1 MLAGKLM
8 YSLMI
13 IIVII
18 NTVNGNCP
26 DDEPP
31 PPPSPIPEVPYVIS
45 RKFYSPSNTSVNDA
59 PVCAMARDCKEW
71 YDLGAQTNGIY
82 TVKPDDDEPFQ

>member
-1 MLAGKLM
+1 MIADKLM

-26 DDEPP
+26 GDKEK
-31 PPPSPIPEVPYVIS
+31 EKKTFPYVT
-45 RKFYSPSNTSVNDA
+45 NTSVNATPGTD
-59 PVCAMARDCKEW
+59 
-71 YDLGAQTNGIY
+71 
-82 TVKPDDDEPFQ
+82 

>member
-1 MLAGKLM
+1 MIAGKLM

-26 DDEPP
+26 GDKKTFPF
-31 PPPSPIPEVPYVIS
+31 VT
-45 RKFYSPSNTSVNDA
+45 NTSVNATPGTD
-59 PVCAMARDCKEW
+59 
-71 YDLGAQTNGIY
+71 
-82 TVKPDDDEPFQ
+82 

>member
-1 MLAGKLM
+1 MMLAGKLM

-26 DDEPP
+26 DDETTYP
-31 PPPSPIPEVPYVIS
+31 VVIIT
-45 RKFYSPSNTSVNDA
+45 NTSVNA
-59 PVCAMARDCKEW
+59 TPGTVMESNNIATINEH
-71 YDLGAQTNGIY
+71 LFTIY
-82 TVKPDDDEPFQ
+82 RMCNAN

>member
-1 MLAGKLM
+1 MIATKLM

-26 DDEPP
+26 GEEKEKETTAPVVT
-31 PPPSPIPEVPYVIS
+31 IT
-45 RKFYSPSNTSVNDA
+45 NTSVNA
-59 PVCAMARDCKEW
+59 TP
-71 YDLGAQTNGIY
+71 G
-82 TVKPDDDEPFQ
+82 TVIE

>member
-1 MLAGKLM
+1 MMLAGKLM

-26 DDEPP
+26 DDET
-31 PPPSPIPEVPYVIS
+31 PSP
-45 RKFYSPSNTSVNDA
+45 SPSPSPMVTFEYLSSPNTTVNA
-59 PVCAMARDCKEW
+59 PPGK
-71 YDLGAQTNGIY
+71 
-82 TVKPDDDEPFQ
+82 

>member
-1 MLAGKLM
+1 MIATKLM

-26 DDEPP
+26 PDEEKETTAPVVT
-31 PPPSPIPEVPYVIS
+31 IT
-45 RKFYSPSNTSVNDA
+45 NTSVNATPGTD
-59 PVCAMARDCKEW
+59 
-71 YDLGAQTNGIY
+71 
-82 TVKPDDDEPFQ
+82 

>member
-1 MLAGKLM
+1 MIAAKLM

-26 DDEPP
+26 GNKETT
-31 PPPSPIPEVPYVIS
+31 SPVVTIT
-45 RKFYSPSNTSVNDA
+45 NTSVNATPGTD
-59 PVCAMARDCKEW
+59 
-71 YDLGAQTNGIY
+71 
-82 TVKPDDDEPFQ
+82 

>member
-1 MLAGKLM
+1 MTLAGKLM

-26 DDEPP
+26 DDETT
-31 PPPSPIPEVPYVIS
+31 SPVVTITNTTVNATPGTVME
-45 RKFYSPSNTSVNDA
+45 SNNIATIN
-59 PVCAMARDCKEW
+59 EH
-71 YDLGAQTNGIY
+71 LFTIY
-82 TVKPDDDEPFQ
+82 RMCNAN

>member
-1 MLAGKLM
+1 MIAAKLM

-26 DDEPP
+26 GDKEKETT
-31 PPPSPIPEVPYVIS
+31 SPVVTIT
-45 RKFYSPSNTSVNDA
+45 NTSVNATPGTD
-59 PVCAMARDCKEW
+59 
-71 YDLGAQTNGIY
+71 
-82 TVKPDDDEPFQ
+82 

>member
-1 MLAGKLM
+1 MMLAGKLM

-26 DDEPP
+26 DDET
-31 PPPSPIPEVPYVIS
+31 PSP
-45 RKFYSPSNTSVNDA
+45 SPSPMVTYEYLSSPNTTVNA
-59 PVCAMARDCKEW
+59 PPGK
-71 YDLGAQTNGIY
+71 
-82 TVKPDDDEPFQ
+82 

>member
-1 MLAGKLM
+1 MMLAGKLM

-26 DDEPP
+26 DDEKETTYP
-31 PPPSPIPEVPYVIS
+31 VVIIT
-45 RKFYSPSNTSVNDA
+45 NTSVNA
-59 PVCAMARDCKEW
+59 TPGTVMESNNIATINEQLFA
-71 YDLGAQTNGIY
+71 IY
-82 TVKPDDDEPFQ
+82 RMCNAN

>member
-1 MLAGKLM
+1 MIAAKLM

-26 DDEPP
+26 DDEKKTTYPVVT
-31 PPPSPIPEVPYVIS
+31 IT
-45 RKFYSPSNTSVNDA
+45 NTSVNATPGTD
-59 PVCAMARDCKEW
+59 
-71 YDLGAQTNGIY
+71 
-82 TVKPDDDEPFQ
+82 

>member
-1 MLAGKLM
+1 MIAGKLM

-26 DDEPP
+26 DDKEKKTF
-31 PPPSPIPEVPYVIS
+31 PYVT
-45 RKFYSPSNTSVNDA
+45 NTSVNA
-59 PVCAMARDCKEW
+59 TPGTE
-71 YDLGAQTNGIY
+71 
-82 TVKPDDDEPFQ
+82 

>member
-1 MLAGKLM
+1 MIATKLM

-26 DDEPP
+26 PDEK
-31 PPPSPIPEVPYVIS
+31 EKEKTFPYVT
-45 RKFYSPSNTSVNDA
+45 NTSVTA
-59 PVCAMARDCKEW
+59 TP
-71 YDLGAQTNGIY
+71 GTN
-82 TVKPDDDEPFQ
+82 

>member
-1 MLAGKLM
+1 MIATKLM

-26 DDEPP
+26 DDK
-31 PPPSPIPEVPYVIS
+31 IS
-45 RKFYSPSNTSVNDA
+45 SVAISTNTSVN
-59 PVCAMARDCKEW
+59 ARPGTD
-71 YDLGAQTNGIY
+71 
-82 TVKPDDDEPFQ
+82 

>member
-1 MLAGKLM
+1 MIATKLM

-26 DDEPP
+26 PDDKEKPFP
-31 PPPSPIPEVPYVIS
+31 LVT
-45 RKFYSPSNTSVNDA
+45 NTSVNA
-59 PVCAMARDCKEW
+59 
-71 YDLGAQTNGIY
+71 
-82 TVKPDDDEPFQ
+82 KPGTE

>member
-1 MLAGKLM
+1 MMLAGKLM

-26 DDEPP
+26 DDET
-31 PPPSPIPEVPYVIS
+31 PSP
-45 RKFYSPSNTSVNDA
+45 SPSPSPTPSPMVTFEYLSSPNTTVNA
-59 PVCAMARDCKEW
+59 PPGK
-71 YDLGAQTNGIY
+71 
-82 TVKPDDDEPFQ
+82 

>member
-1 MLAGKLM
+1 MIATKLM

-26 DDEPP
+26 PDDKEKKKPFP
-31 PPPSPIPEVPYVIS
+31 LVT
-45 RKFYSPSNTSVNDA
+45 NTSVTA
-59 PVCAMARDCKEW
+59 TPGTE
-71 YDLGAQTNGIY
+71 
-82 TVKPDDDEPFQ
+82 

>member
-1 MLAGKLM
+1 MIATKLM

-26 DDEPP
+26 PDDKETTAPVVT
-31 PPPSPIPEVPYVIS
+31 IT
-45 RKFYSPSNTSVNDA
+45 NTSVNATPGTD
-59 PVCAMARDCKEW
+59 
-71 YDLGAQTNGIY
+71 
-82 TVKPDDDEPFQ
+82 

>member
-1 MLAGKLM
+1 MIAAKLM

-26 DDEPP
+26 GDKKKTF
-31 PPPSPIPEVPYVIS
+31 PYVT
-45 RKFYSPSNTSVNDA
+45 NTSVDA
-59 PVCAMARDCKEW
+59 TPGTD
-71 YDLGAQTNGIY
+71 
-82 TVKPDDDEPFQ
+82 

>member
-1 MLAGKLM
+1 MIADKLM

-26 DDEPP
+26 DHEKTF
-31 PPPSPIPEVPYVIS
+31 PYVTNI
-45 RKFYSPSNTSVNDA
+45 SVNATPGTD
-59 PVCAMARDCKEW
+59 
-71 YDLGAQTNGIY
+71 
-82 TVKPDDDEPFQ
+82 

>member
-1 MLAGKLM
+1 MIAGKLM

-26 DDEPP
+26 DDEEEKKTFPF
-31 PPPSPIPEVPYVIS
+31 VT
-45 RKFYSPSNTSVNDA
+45 NTSVNATPGTD
-59 PVCAMARDCKEW
+59 
-71 YDLGAQTNGIY
+71 
-82 TVKPDDDEPFQ
+82 

>member
-1 MLAGKLM
+1 MIATKLM

-26 DDEPP
+26 DDEKKKTFPL
-31 PPPSPIPEVPYVIS
+31 VT
-45 RKFYSPSNTSVNDA
+45 NTSVNATPGTD
-59 PVCAMARDCKEW
+59 
-71 YDLGAQTNGIY
+71 
-82 TVKPDDDEPFQ
+82 

>member
-1 MLAGKLM
+1 MIASKLM

-26 DDEPP
+26 DDNEEKTT
-31 PPPSPIPEVPYVIS
+31 SPVVTIT
-45 RKFYSPSNTSVNDA
+45 NTSVNATPGTD
-59 PVCAMARDCKEW
+59 
-71 YDLGAQTNGIY
+71 
-82 TVKPDDDEPFQ
+82 